1 MVRVLMSVAFAAA
14 AASAPAAVA
23 AVRFYAMNT
32 EAVRLRISFCS
43 ISTRG
48 LSSGHHYVPLL
59 P

>member
-1 MVRVLMSVAFAAA
+1 MSVAFAAA